1 MSEIKTETTKK
12 GMKFHKFYTYVYLPL
27 SAMLALFIALGRFY
41 YITTISLS
49 TYRGWVELVH
59 ATYPLVCCV
68 LSVAALPFLIG
79 KTGIGRRIVLFSE
92 TLKSLLALV
101 LIGAYLSYG
110 NLIPAL
116 VYTLLVFGMAL
127 VYGYY
132 RMREWEFDPVKVVV
146 KKSEEPLA
154 NTKEEEKEEPK
165 EEIAEEEKTE
175 PKEIDSEE
183 EEEKETEE
191 VSPVVEEPVTEEKE
205 IVVEET
211 NGDFDPSSTIK
222 LTSIVPGTFAPESPI
237 LVEEIVVRTE
247 KEDTII
253 SIKVRNISNKTIISS
268 TWSVDGIR
276 EFTSNKMITPKEE
289 VTINARIN
297 IPTDRASIK
306 LISLEEYEG
315 GRVELSDKKQI
326 SIPPKH
332 AISSLFKDD
341 RFSFFISDLKK
352 KEGVDAE
359 WLYMEDG
366 TSSSWLCPKCGI
378 PVYKDDNCPLCG
390 IDREKAKAFSPSTIT
405 LLFDK
410 AKENRE

>member
-79 KTGIGRRIVLFSE
+79 KTSVGRRIVLFSE
-92 TLKSLLALV
+92 TFKSLLALV
-101 LIGAYLSYG
+101 LIGAYLAYG

-116 VYTLLVFGMAL
+116 VYTLLVFAMAL

-132 RMREWEFDPVKVVV
+132 RMREWEFDPIKVVV
-146 KKSEEPLA
+146 KKREEPV
-154 NTKEEEKEEPK
+154 TPIEKEEKEEPK
-165 EEIAEEEKTE
+165 EEIVKKEKTE
-175 PKEIDSEE
+175 TKELDSEE
-183 EEEKETEE
+183 EQKTEE
-191 VSPVVEEPVTEEKE
+191 VPPLEEEPDSEEKE

-222 LTSIVPGTFAPESPI
+222 LTSIVPATFAPDSPI
-237 LVEEIVVRTE
+237 LVEETVIRTE
-247 KEDTII
+247 KEKTLI
-253 SIKVRNISNKTIISS
+253 SIKARNISEKAFVSS
-268 TWSVDGIR
+268 TWSMDGIR

-315 GRVELSDKKQI
+315 GRVELSDKRQI

-341 RFSFFISDLKK
+341 RFSFFMSDLKK

>member
-1 MSEIKTETTKK
+1 
-12 GMKFHKFYTYVYLPL
+12 
-27 SAMLALFIALGRFY
+27 
-41 YITTISLS
+41 
-49 TYRGWVELVH
+49 
-59 ATYPLVCCV
+59 
-68 LSVAALPFLIG
+68 
-79 KTGIGRRIVLFSE
+79 
-92 TLKSLLALV
+92 
-101 LIGAYLSYG
+101 
-110 NLIPAL
+110 
-116 VYTLLVFGMAL
+116 
-127 VYGYY
+127 
-132 RMREWEFDPVKVVV
+132 MREWEFELVKVTV
-146 KKSEEPLA
+146 KKSKEPIA
-154 NTKEEEKEEPK
+154 TSKEKEEPK
-165 EEIAEEEKTE
+165 EEVVKEEKTE

-183 EEEKETEE
+183 KETEE
-191 VSPVVEEPVTEEKE
+191 VSPVLEEEPVSEEKE

-211 NGDFDPSSTIK
+211 NGDFDSTSTIK

>member
-1 MSEIKTETTKK
+1 MSEIKTETTNK

-27 SAMLALFIALGRFY
+27 SAILALFIALGRFY

-92 TLKSLLALV
+92 TFKSLLALV

-132 RMREWEFDPVKVVV
+132 RMREWEFELVGVTV
-146 KKSEEPLA
+146 KKSKEPIA
-154 NTKEEEKEEPK
+154 TSKEKEEKEEPK
-165 EEIAEEEKTE
+165 EEVVEEEKTE

-183 EEEKETEE
+183 KETEE
-191 VSPVVEEPVTEEKE
+191 VSPVLEEEPVSEEKE

-222 LTSIVPGTFAPESPI
+222 LTSIVPATFAPESPI

-253 SIKVRNISNKTIISS
+253 SIKTRNISKKAYVLS
-268 TWSVDGIR
+268 TWSMDGIR
-276 EFTSNKMITPKEE
+276 EFKSNKMITPKEE
-289 VTINARIN
+289 VTINAHIN
-297 IPTDRASIK
+297 IPTDRATIK
-306 LISLEEYEG
+306 LVSLEEYEG
-315 GRVELSDKKQI
+315 GKVDLSEKRQI
-326 SIPPKH
+326 SIPERH

-352 KEGVDAE
+352 KEGVDAK
-359 WLYMEDG
+359 WIYMEDE

-378 PVYKDDNCPLCG
+378 PVYKNDNCPLCG
-390 IDREKAKAFSPSTIT
+390 IDREKAKVFSVSSLT